1 MGAHIADPEH
11 CSDASSHCELVS
23 PASWYIV
30 RGGAISSCQDHA
42 TEIQYER
49 SGEPTRVLNGTGL
62 VAFPVFEMCP
72 PYLIS
77 SSNICLRSTQS
88 TTQSLRRDRS
98 HASLCISPF
107 FRYANR
113 TSVGLLNRST
123 GGNIRKCG
131 DSNSKILERDKHP
144 AC

>member
-72 PYLIS
+72 PYLIFVEQYLLTIHTVDNTIVKARS
-77 SSNICLRSTQS
+77 ISCFIMYFPILSVCKSNVHRPTQS
-88 TTQSLRRDRS
+88 IDRWQY
-98 HASLCISPF
+98 L
-107 FRYANR
+107 
-113 TSVGLLNRST
+113 
-123 GGNIRKCG
+123 
-131 DSNSKILERDKHP
+131 
-144 AC
+144 